1 MMYSSKQI
9 LYAAIVEEGGKAKK
23 EKYVEECSFFFFF
36 FPVNW
41 VYLFA
46 LFSLLYFV
54 CIHNITAEM
63 FPEKYKYE

>member
-23 EKYVEECSFFFFF
+23 EKYVEECSFFFF